1 MLEVLQTGLASFGS
15 SKGSVA
21 LFLRMPIVQN
31 INASQVRKKKKKEQ
45 GQGCAECWL
54 HHRCAGGRAGEGHSA
69 KEREARGERVN
80 PEATV
85 QGPGWAEHPVGSTAL
100 EQGGG
105 GPRRVTGERPHLGK
119 CGNGPSWDTLNSQHL
134 KSRVNP
140 HCLFLKKEFDSFI
153 QTRLSRKRQ
162 QE

>member
-1 MLEVLQTGLASFGS
+1 ML
-15 SKGSVA
+15 
-21 LFLRMPIVQN
+21 P
-31 INASQVRKKKKKEQ
+31 VRKKKKRSKVRAALSVGFITGVQ
-45 GQGCAECWL
+45 M
-54 HHRCAGGRAGEGHSA
+54 AGLGEGHSA